1 MNIND
6 NYFPYPLISKNTDDY
21 NQKKFEII
29 PTPQAKSKK
38 WVFQNK
44 VLLEDDALKKLI
56 HEKAAKYLIRIESKA
71 LGFKKIFESFSEEFD
86 YEIYLKDVSKKV
98 TITGYIVANRDLKLS
113 SINFHSDYVG
123 QTFNLKK
130 GEILGEAETVSFIPE
145 DDSEEFKDIGSI
157 IKIEKSPDNEVGP
170 ISVGID
176 SENIIIFLSKEDHKK
191 YLNLQNTD
199 QDSLLISMIVIPSLL
214 EVLNNIQQYVD
225 GDNLSEIEDRK
236 WYKVLIK
243 KIQSL
248 DYSEDP
254 NQWDSKLE
262 VIQKIIDNQI
272 SKALSVLSSVDDEEE
287 IE

>member
-1 MNIND
+1 MNTND
-6 NYFPYPLISKNTDDY
+6 NYFPYPLISNHTDDY
-21 NQKKFEII
+21 NNKKFEIST
-29 PTPQAKSKK
+29 TPQTDVKK

-44 VLLEDDALKKLI
+44 VLLEDEALRKLI
-56 HEKAAKYLIRIESKA
+56 QEEAAKYLIRIESKQ
-71 LGFKKIFESFSEEFD
+71 LGFKEVFESFLDEFE
-86 YEIYLKDVSKKV
+86 YEIKLKDVSKRV
-98 TITGYIVANRDLKLS
+98 WIHSYIIANRDLKLS
-113 SINFHSDYVG
+113 SINFHSDYAG

-130 GEILGEAETVSFIPE
+130 GEILGEAETRSFIPE

-157 IKIEKSPDNEVGP
+157 IKIVKTRDKEVGP

-176 SENIIIFLSKEDHKK
+176 SEDIIIYLSKEDHKK
-191 YLNLQNTD
+191 YLNLKNTD
-199 QDSLLISMIVIPSLL
+199 HDSLLISMIVIPSLM
-214 EVLNNIQQYVD
+214 EVLDNIHQYVD
-225 GDNLSEIEDRK
+225 EGNLSEIEDRK

-248 DYSEDP
+248 GYSEDP

-272 SKALSVLSSVDDEEE
+272 SKAMYVLSNVDDEEE